1 MWGVCTGL
9 GDISL
14 MSFLCGGSVWNS
26 MGWCDS
32 FLIYFRGLEYLWFGV
47 IHFTV
52 GFVG

>member
-1 MWGVCTGL
+1 MGL
-9 GDISL
+9 GGFWL
-14 MSFLCGGSVWNS
+14 NVVFVWNS

-32 FLIYFRGLEYLWFGV
+32 ILNYFRGLECLWFGV